1 VAVAINTTAYVH
13 TVQLRSVSQLSHTK
27 VMMMM
32 MMMTMIVMMMMQS
45 MHSMFST
52 LFARGQQRCGL
63 WLLWQLASATYQSS
77 VGVEVEFVDVE
88 SKVAPVTVL
97 VKSHVTRRTFQFYLY
112 HTTTS
117 PALFTKL

>member
-1 VAVAINTTAYVH
+1 
-13 TVQLRSVSQLSHTK
+13 
-27 VMMMM
+27 
-32 MMMTMIVMMMMQS
+32 MMTMIMMMMMQS

-63 WLLWQLASATYQSS
+63 WLLRQLATATYQSS

-112 HTTTS
+112 HTTAS

>member
-32 MMMTMIVMMMMQS
+32 MTMMQS

-63 WLLWQLASATYQSS
+63 WLLWQLATATYQSS

-112 HTTTS
+112 HTTAS

>member
-1 VAVAINTTAYVH
+1 VAVAINTTAHVH
-13 TVQLRSVSQLSHTK
+13 TVHLRSVSQLSHTK

-32 MMMTMIVMMMMQS
+32 MMTMIMMMMMQS

-63 WLLWQLASATYQSS
+63 WLLWQLATATYQSS

-112 HTTTS
+112 HTTAS